1 MSVEQFEIQL
11 IASVVAAACAI
22 PGVFLV
28 LRRMAMMSDAISHAI
43 LLGIVLAFF
52 VIPDISS
59 PILIIGAALSGVLTV
74 SLVELLNRTGLVKED
89 AAIGL
94 VFPVLF
100 SIGVILIARYA
111 WNVHLDVHAVL
122 LGELAFAPFDRL
134 LLFGHDIGPKS
145 LYVMGTILLLNL
157 ILITLFYKELKIAT
171 FDAGLAAALGFSPGL
186 IHYGLMSL
194 VSVTAVGAFDA
205 VGSILVVALMIAPPA
220 AAYLLTDNLSK
231 MILISVLLGVISS
244 ISGFWLA
251 ILLDANIAGAMATM
265 AGLLFVIVFLFA
277 PERGIIAVARRRF
290 RQRWEFAGKM
300 LAIHLLNHEGTKD
313 EERESQI
320 EHLEENLRWKETFA
334 KRVVNY
340 SANSGFVLVNEGRL
354 ILTDRG
360 REYAKKSIFDEYIGN

>member
-1 MSVEQFEIQL
+1 MSFEQFEIQL

-74 SLVELLNRTGLVKED
+74 TLVELLNKTGLVKED

-111 WNVHLDVHAVL
+111 WNVHLDVHSVL

-145 LYVMGTILLLNL
+145 LYVMGTILFLNL
-157 ILITLFYKELKIAT
+157 ILITLFYKELKIVT

-231 MILISVLLGVISS
+231 MIIISVLLGVISS
-244 ISGFWLA
+244 VSGFWLA

-265 AGLLFVIVFLFA
+265 AGLLFVIVYLFA
-277 PERGIIAVARRRF
+277 PDRGIIAVARRRF

-300 LAIHLLNHEGTKD
+300 LAIHLLNHEGAKD

-320 EHLEENLRWKETFA
+320 EHLEENLRWKEAFA
-334 KRVVNY
+334 KRVVSY
-340 SANSGFVLVNEGRL
+340 SADNGFVLVSGGRL
-354 ILTDRG
+354 ILTDLG
-360 REYAKKSIFDEYIGN
+360 REYAKKSMLDEYIGD